1 MERDEDFYV
10 FHFKTVWCPYNED
23 KHARDA
29 CVYAHNWQDFRRKPF
44 FFSYTKE
51 QCQNW
56 ESKNFIVAYSD
67 GCKDEHRCRYSHG
80 WKEQEYHP
88 LNYKSKPCEDK
99 KCNGNLECP
108 YYHGNHDRR
117 VVHQGNAQEMMRP
130 KQRSQ
135 VEQLMDIGLQNL
147 VISNVNHLKEFLFN
161 QHLTGFNFY
170 QLQQYFKEL
179 NLPPI
184 VINYMEEKGVVPSD
198 NMMKIRDSMQSMNI
212 IVRPN
217 MT

>member
-1 MERDEDFYV
+1 
-10 FHFKTVWCPYNED
+10 
-23 KHARDA
+23 
-29 CVYAHNWQDFRRKPF
+29 
-44 FFSYTKE
+44 
-51 QCQNW
+51 
-56 ESKNFIVAYSD
+56 
-67 GCKDEHRCRYSHG
+67 
-80 WKEQEYHP
+80 
-88 LNYKSKPCEDK
+88 
-99 KCNGNLECP
+99 
-108 YYHGNHDRR
+108 
-117 VVHQGNAQEMMRP
+117 
-130 KQRSQ
+130 
-135 VEQLMDIGLQNL
+135 MDIGLQNL